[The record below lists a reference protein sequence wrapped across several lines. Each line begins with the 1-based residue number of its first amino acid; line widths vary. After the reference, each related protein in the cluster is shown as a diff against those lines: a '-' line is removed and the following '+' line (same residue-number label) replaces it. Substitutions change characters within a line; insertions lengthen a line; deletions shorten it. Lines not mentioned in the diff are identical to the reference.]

1 MAANSTSYWSSA
13 VSDITPE
20 DVYVRGYPIQTLM
33 GTLPFSAVTYLI
45 VRGQLPTP
53 GQARMMDM
61 ILTSILD
68 YGLQKAGTV
77 AARAV
82 VSVNPQM
89 TAGLGAGVLAA
100 GEHALSPEDA
110 GMFISETYKRWQQ
123 SGQTMQEAA
132 RQVVSE
138 LRSAKRRVPGFGHPV
153 FRAVDPRAER
163 LKIAAIET
171 GVWGEANEWYGAVH
185 DAFRAAAN
193 KPDLVLNDVGMLAG
207 IMTQMGFSPQE
218 MAGIAIL
225 STFPGLI
232 AHISEELRSG
242 ARNRI
247 IPDQDADYART
258 RHDLADDMKAKGWE
272 PPTPRPE

>member
-1 MAANSTSYWSSA
+1 MSMTASSPSHWSSA

-20 DVYVRGYPIQTLM
+20 DVYVRGYPIQSLM
-33 GTLPFSAVTYLI
+33 GSLSFSAITYLI

-53 GQARMMDM
+53 GEARMMDI
-61 ILTSILD
+61 ILSSILD

-100 GEHALSPEDA
+100 GENAMSPEDA
-110 GMFISETYKRWQQ
+110 GRFISDTYKSWKQ
-123 SGQTMQEAA
+123 SGQPMEAA
-132 RQVVSE
+132 SKHLVSE
-138 LRSAKRRVPGFGHPV
+138 LRAAGRRVPGFGHPV
-153 FRAVDPRAER
+153 FRGIDARAEKLR
-163 LKIAAIET
+163 IAAVET
-171 GVWGEANEWYGAVH
+171 GVWGEANEWYAAVH
-185 DAFRAAAN
+185 AAFRIVTN

-207 IMTQMGFSPQE
+207 IMTQMGFAPQE

-242 ARNRI
+242 VRNRI
-247 IPDQDADYART
+247 IADQNVNYARA
-258 RHDLADDMKAKGWE
+258 RHDLALDMKARGWSE
-272 PPTPRPE
+272 